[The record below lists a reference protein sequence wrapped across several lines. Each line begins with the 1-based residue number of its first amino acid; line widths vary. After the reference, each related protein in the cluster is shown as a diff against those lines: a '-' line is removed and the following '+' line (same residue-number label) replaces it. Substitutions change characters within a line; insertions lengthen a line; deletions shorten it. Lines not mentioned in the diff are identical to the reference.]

1 MNRFADRDIF
11 MYHHGGGIG
20 HKGRG
25 VSLEASR
32 HHGTRIARGRQARR
46 RGPTLAAQSRTEER
60 ASATDHEGSSGEDG
74 EVHAEERPMQL
85 AGPDESR
92 DDRDHREHGAA
103 LSDNDSEASGEDSD
117 REYDEADGHDGGDE
131 EVEDGDTWGD
141 EGGDLLPEGEDDYQ
155 EYVDDVYAPE
165 GYAKL

>member
-32 HHGTRIARGRQARR
+32 HHGTRIARGRQAKRKP
-46 RGPTLAAQSRTEER
+46 PTLAAQTKTEKR
-60 ASATDHEGSSGEDG
+60 GSATDHEGSSSEDG
-74 EVHAEERPMQL
+74 EGHAEDRPMQL
-85 AGPDESR
+85 EELEHDASR
-92 DDRDHREHGAA
+92 DNRDHHERGVAP
-103 LSDNDSEASGEDSD
+103 SDDDSEASGEDSD
-117 REYDEADGHDGGDE
+117 RECDEADGDE
-131 EVEDGDTWGD
+131 EEEDGDTWGD
-141 EGGDLLPEGEDDYQ
+141 EGGDMPSEGEDDYQ
-155 EYVDDVYAPE
+155 EYVDDVYGPE